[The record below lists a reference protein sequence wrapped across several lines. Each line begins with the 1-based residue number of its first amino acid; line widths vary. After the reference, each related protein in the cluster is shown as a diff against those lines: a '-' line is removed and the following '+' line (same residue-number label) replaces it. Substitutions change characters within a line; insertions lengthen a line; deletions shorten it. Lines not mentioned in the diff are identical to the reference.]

1 MSRFN
6 MELPISLVAG
16 DTATATTAITNA
28 VDQAGQQSSKKL
40 ETAADKGQKGFFD
53 AAKKVIASWG
63 GAAKEVGGIWLSGL
77 KAMASSAVATLE
89 TIGHMNRGVQAV
101 SERAQQAFQFLLGLA
116 DQIQAKVDTEGRARW
131 FGATTADAEMLRA
144 KLGDVK
150 SGFEAMSLAT
160 ELKAGGMKSSDF
172 ALFADTINAVA
183 ALSGETKASVEQ
195 ALKSGELADKM
206 ISALGKSRAEIEAI
220 VAKAQVAAGG
230 RNLQPLERTQAILR
244 ALAPDIQK
252 IQANLGDMGRANP
265 FMVLQKDIQTMWESV
280 SVKLKPSLEEFV
292 KVIQANKDGLV
303 KFFSAAADAA
313 ATLGTIAT
321 KVFAKIADWLG
332 WYYGKIGAVAKAGVA
347 LLHGGQKAE
356 VERIRK
362 WQEEQL
368 KIEMARQG
376 VASVEKIKAAADTA
390 KKVGVVQLTEAQR
403 ASNARAAQEKLEA
416 RQQTI
421 SRMAEARAMI
431 RNYQQVAI
439 DATAAMGGPVAGAL
453 NAFKESFE
461 KFKVLGTLYRGTLE
475 KLADAS
481 EDEIRRMRE
490 AGKISESQ
498 AKAVRLFQTYLKAG
512 ELRVREYM
520 DNQRAVNVQLSA
532 QQSLLQASTTVAQT
546 EIEQF
551 NHKKEVLAA
560 IQSVT
565 QTIALISKNEDVV
578 SKRKGDVLRSILA
591 QYKEIS
597 TERQQILSLALA
609 TAKIDKQFEQ
619 IRAVRAMKREIEDVK
634 VSTKQLS
641 LELQALLSK
650 EDAVLAA
657 QTQQAQQSQQIVQ
670 ARQELLRR
678 VFDTLEQIE
687 EKEKK
692 VTIAGQRP
700 ENIALLNAQIAKL
713 REVKQQLSDQ
723 AAIQNR
729 VKALTEGLAKVDVD
743 VAKKRQ
749 TTDRERAQQDLI
761 VSRLQLQQ
769 QLLGLQNKLQGTETA
784 SLAVGQA
791 KVAIDRK
798 IFDNQQRLLEIEQ
811 KRRVLAANPQ
821 AVTALDKE
829 AASLKA
835 QNTELQKQLTLQD
848 QLLVTQQRLFTVGGS
863 MLSQLQAQAVDA
875 AQKIGQAAASAGM
888 GLVNSLGGALS
899 SVFEALV
906 TADKDLAKNFGKT
919 ILNALGDMA
928 AAFASTFAAV
938 AVGKFALGDIA
949 GGAGLTAASIALFA
963 LAGTL
968 KGAGTLVGPQKAEKQ
983 TSSTPTRNSL
993 PGQEQTRKETVRET
1007 YVIVPSDMLGDPLR
1021 QARSLSRFLSESE
1034 RRTLGTR
1041 RRLG

>member
-16 DTATATTAITNA
+16 DTATATTAITAA
-28 VDQAGQQSSKKL
+28 VDAAGQQSGKKL
-40 ETAADKGQKGFFD
+40 ETAAQKGEKAFGD
-53 AAKKVIASWG
+53 AAKGIASKWVAVLDAIG
-63 GAAKEVGGIWLSGL
+63 KADQGIR
-77 KAMASSAVATLE
+77 AFTA
-89 TIGHMNRGVQAV
+89 
-101 SERAQQAFQFLLGLA
+101 RAQQAFQALVGLA
-116 DQIQAKVDTEGRARW
+116 DQIQAKFDTEGRAKW
-131 FGATTADAEMLRA
+131 FGATTADADMLRT
-144 KLGDVK
+144 KLDDVK
-150 SGFEAMSLAT
+150 SGFEAMALAS
-160 ELKAGGMKSSDF
+160 ELKAGGLKSSDI
-172 ALFADTINAVA
+172 ALFADAINAVA

-195 ALKSGELADKM
+195 ALKAGELSDKM
-206 ISALGKSRAEIEAI
+206 INVLGKSRAEIDAI
-220 VAKAQVAAGG
+220 VAQAQVAAGG
-230 RNLQPLERTQAILR
+230 RNLQPLERTQAILK
-244 ALAPDIQK
+244 ALGPDLSRIH
-252 IQANLGDMGRANP
+252 ANLGDIGRSNP
-265 FMVLQKDIQTMWESV
+265 FLVLQKDLQSTWESV
-280 SVKLKPSLEEFV
+280 SVKLKPSLDDLV
-292 KVIQANKDGLV
+292 RIIQQNKDGLI
-303 KFFSAAADAA
+303 KFFSGAAEAAAV
-313 ATLGTIAT
+313 LGGVVA
-321 KVFAKIADWLG
+321 KVFSKIADALG
-332 WYYGKIGAVAKAGVA
+332 WYYGKIGAIAKASVS
-347 LLHGGQKAE
+347 LIHSGQRAE

-368 KIEMARQG
+368 KLEMARQG
-376 VASVEKIKAAADTA
+376 VASVEKIRGAAETA
-390 KKVGVVQLTEAQR
+390 KKVGLVQLTESQKA
-403 ASNARAAQEKLEA
+403 AKARAAQEKLEA

-431 RNYQQVAI
+431 RNFQQLALE
-439 DATAAMGGPVAGAL
+439 ATASLGGPVSGAL
-453 NAFKESFE
+453 SAFKDSFE
-461 KFKVLGTLYRGTLE
+461 KFKVLGTLYRGTLT

-481 EDEIRRMRE
+481 DEEIKRLRE
-490 AGKISESQ
+490 AGKITDSQ

-512 ELRVREYM
+512 ELDLREYLG
-520 DNQRAVNVQLSA
+520 NQRAVNVQLGA
-532 QQSLLQASTTVAQT
+532 QQSLLQANAAIAQT
-546 EIEQF
+546 EIEQL
-551 NHKKEVLAA
+551 NLKKEVTAA
-560 IQSVT
+560 ITSLT
-565 QTIALISKNEDVV
+565 RTISLLEGKDDVV
-578 SKRKGDVLRSILA
+578 SRRKLGILRSSLA

-597 TERQQILSLALA
+597 TERQQILNLALA

-619 IRAVRAMKREIEDVK
+619 IRAVRVMKREIEDVK

-692 VTIAGQRP
+692 VALAGQRP
-700 ENIALLNAQIAKL
+700 ENIALLNAQIEKL

-743 VAKKRQ
+743 VAKRRQ
-749 TTDRERAQQDLI
+749 ATDRERAQQDLI

-811 KRRVLAANPQ
+811 KRRILAANPQ

-835 QNTELQKQLTLQD
+835 QNSELQKQLTLQD

-899 SVFEALV
+899 GVFEALV

-968 KGAGTLVGPQKAEKQ
+968 KGAGALVGPQPQ
-983 TSSTPTRNSL
+983 QSSAASSAPSRTSL

>member
-16 DTATATTAITNA
+16 DTATATTAITAA
-28 VDQAGQQSSKKL
+28 VDAAGQQSGKKL
-40 ETAADKGQKGFFD
+40 ETAAQKGEKAFGE
-53 AAKKVIASWG
+53 AAKGIASKWVAVLDAIG
-63 GAAKEVGGIWLSGL
+63 
-77 KAMASSAVATLE
+77 KADQ
-89 TIGHMNRGVQAV
+89 GVRAFTA
-101 SERAQQAFQFLLGLA
+101 RAQQAFQSLVGLA
-116 DQIQAKVDTEGRARW
+116 DQIQAKFDTEGRAKW
-131 FGATTADAEMLRA
+131 FGATTADADMLRT
-144 KLGDVK
+144 KLDDVK
-150 SGFEAMSLAT
+150 SGFEAMALAS
-160 ELKAGGMKSSDF
+160 ELKAGGLKSSDI
-172 ALFADTINAVA
+172 ALFADAINAVA

-195 ALKSGELADKM
+195 ALKAGELSDKM
-206 ISALGKSRAEIEAI
+206 INVLGKSRAEIDAI
-220 VAKAQVAAGG
+220 VAQAQVAAGG
-230 RNLQPLERTQAILR
+230 RNLQPLERTQAILK
-244 ALAPDIQK
+244 ALGPDLAK
-252 IQANLGDMGRANP
+252 IHANLGDIGRSNP
-265 FMVLQKDIQTMWESV
+265 FLVLQKDLQSVWESV
-280 SVKLKPSLEEFV
+280 SVKLKPSLDELV
-292 KVIQANKDGLV
+292 RVIQQNKDGLI
-303 KFFSAAADAA
+303 KFFSGAAEAAAV
-313 ATLGTIAT
+313 LGGVVA
-321 KVFAKIADWLG
+321 KVFAKIADLLG
-332 WYYGKIGAVAKAGVA
+332 WYYGKIGAIAKASVA
-347 LLHGGQKAE
+347 LVHSGQRAE

-362 WQEEQL
+362 WQDEQL
-368 KIEMARQG
+368 KLEMARQG
-376 VASVEKIKAAADTA
+376 VASVEKIRGAAETA
-390 KKVGVVQLTEAQR
+390 KKVGMVQLTESQKA
-403 ASNARAAQEKLEA
+403 AKARAAQEKLEA

-431 RNYQQVAI
+431 RNFQQLALE
-439 DATAAMGGPVAGAL
+439 ATASLGGPVSGAL
-453 NAFKESFE
+453 SAFKDSFE
-461 KFKVLGTLYRGTLE
+461 KFKVLGTLYRGTLT

-481 EDEIRRMRE
+481 DEEIKRLRE
-490 AGKISESQ
+490 AGKITDSQ

-512 ELRVREYM
+512 ELDLREYLG
-520 DNQRAVNVQLSA
+520 NQRAVNVQLGA
-532 QQSLLQASTTVAQT
+532 QQSLLQANAAIAQN
-546 EIEQF
+546 EIEQI
-551 NHKKEVLAA
+551 NLKKEVTAA
-560 IQSVT
+560 ITSLT
-565 QTIALISKNEDVV
+565 RTISLLEGKDDVV
-578 SKRKGDVLRSILA
+578 SRRKLGILRSTLA

-597 TERQQILSLALA
+597 TERQQILNLALA

-692 VTIAGQRP
+692 VALAGQRP

-743 VAKKRQ
+743 VAKRRQ
-749 TTDRERAQQDLI
+749 STDRERAQQDLI

-769 QLLGLQNKLQGTETA
+769 QLLGIQNRLQGTETA

-811 KRRVLAANPQ
+811 KRRILAANPQ

-829 AASLKA
+829 AASLAA

-899 SVFEALV
+899 GVFEALV

-968 KGAGTLVGPQKAEKQ
+968 KGAGALVGPQPQ
-983 TSSTPTRNSL
+983 QSSAASSAPSRTSL

>member
-28 VDQAGQQSSKKL
+28 VDQAAQQSGKKL
-40 ETAADKGQKGFFD
+40 ETAADKGEKAFGE
-53 AAKKVIASWG
+53 AAEETKKKWVKVIDTFRRID
-63 GAAKEVGGIWLSGL
+63 E
-77 KAMASSAVATLE
+77 
-89 TIGHMNRGVQAV
+89 GVQRFAA
-101 SERAQQAFQFLLGLA
+101 RAAQSFQALVGLA
-116 DQIQAKVDTEGRARW
+116 DQIQAKIDTEGRAKW
-131 FGATTADAEMLRA
+131 FGATTADAEMLRT
-144 KLGDVK
+144 KLDDVK
-150 SGFEAMSLAT
+150 SGFEAMALAS
-160 ELKAGGMKSSDF
+160 ELKAGGLKSSDI

-195 ALKSGELADKM
+195 ALKAGELSDKM
-206 ISALGKSRAEIEAI
+206 INVLGKSRAEIDAI
-220 VAKAQVAAGG
+220 VAQAQVAAGG
-230 RNLQPLERTQAILR
+230 RNLQPLERTQAILK
-244 ALAPDIQK
+244 ALGPDLAK
-252 IQANLGDMGRANP
+252 IHANLGDIGRSNP
-265 FMVLQKDIQTMWESV
+265 FLVLQKDLQSVWEGVSV
-280 SVKLKPSLEEFV
+280 SLRPALDELVRVIQQNKGVLVQFFSGAV
-292 KVIQANKDGLV
+292 KVIAEFAGWITKALAKTQEFINLVSQDMRNFARSFSDSQRTEIEKQGKWLDQQIAAEKAKRGIAN
-303 KFFSAAADAA
+303 
-313 ATLGTIAT
+313 T
-321 KVFAKIADWLG
+321 
-332 WYYGKIGAVAKAGVA
+332 
-347 LLHGGQKAE
+347 
-356 VERIRK
+356 
-362 WQEEQL
+362 
-368 KIEMARQG
+368 
-376 VASVEKIKAAADTA
+376 EKIKAASDAA
-390 KKVGVVQLTEAQR
+390 KKVGMVQLTESQKA
-403 ASNARAAQEKLEA
+403 AKARAAQEKLEA

-431 RNYQQVAI
+431 RNFQQLALE
-439 DATAAMGGPVAGAL
+439 ATASLGGPVSGAL
-453 NAFKESFE
+453 SAFKDSFE
-461 KFKVLGTLYRGTLE
+461 KFKVLGTLYRGTLT

-481 EDEIRRMRE
+481 DEEIKRLRE
-490 AGKISESQ
+490 AGKITDSQ

-512 ELRVREYM
+512 ELDLREYLG
-520 DNQRAVNVQLSA
+520 NQRAVNVQLGA
-532 QQSLLQASTTVAQT
+532 QQSLLQANAAIAQT
-546 EIEQF
+546 EIEQL
-551 NHKKEVLAA
+551 NLKKEVTAA
-560 IQSVT
+560 ITSLT
-565 QTIALISKNEDVV
+565 RTISLLEGKDDVV
-578 SKRKGDVLRSILA
+578 SRRKLGILRSTLA

-597 TERQQILSLALA
+597 TERQQILNLALA

-692 VTIAGQRP
+692 VAIAGQRP
-700 ENIALLNAQIAKL
+700 ENIALLNAQIEKL

-743 VAKKRQ
+743 VAKRRQ
-749 TTDRERAQQDLI
+749 ATDRERAQQDLI
-761 VSRLQLQQ
+761 VSRLQLQL

-798 IFDNQQRLLEIEQ
+798 VFDNQQRLLEIEQ
-811 KRRVLAANPQ
+811 KRRILAANPQ
-821 AVTALDKE
+821 AATALDKE

-835 QNTELQKQLTLQD
+835 QNSELQKQLTLQD

-899 SVFEALV
+899 GVFEALV
-906 TADKDLAKNFGKT
+906 TADKDLARNFGKT

-968 KGAGTLVGPQKAEKQ
+968 KGAGALVGPQPQ
-983 TSSTPTRNSL
+983 QSSAASSAPARTSL